1 MILQTIYTEV
11 CGPWSFDHPFEGGKN
26 LQMEPAGNFAV
37 NHLNVDEQI
46 ISPDVTSIKPF
57 I

>member
-11 CGPWSFDHPFEGGKN
+11 CGPWSFDHPFAGGKN